1 MSDLT
6 KFKKIQ
12 DTVKIGSYE
21 EVDNVELSTIT
32 KNAADK
38 KPLSGLILRG
48 YETKFNSKPNE
59 NYEVY
64 APDALNAFVDEYFVK
79 GGFNMPVDIEHEQ
92 GLMSLAGR
100 VLVLEVNT
108 VGYYF
113 VVYVPKTY
121 RYYQDVKHLLEEGIL
136 QGFSKYGYSTKWRSV
151 FDKEGNFSHELIE
164 EMKITRLSIVSTP
177 ANIVSFE
184 QIQETK
190 NELVFKKSAKKSLFK
205 QNP

>member
-1 MSDLT
+1 M
-6 KFKKIQ
+6 
-12 DTVKIGSYE
+12 
-21 EVDNVELSTIT
+21 
-32 KNAADK
+32 
-38 KPLSGLILRG
+38 
-48 YETKFNSKPNE
+48 
-59 NYEVY
+59 
-64 APDALNAFVDEYFVK
+64 
-79 GGFNMPVDIEHEQ
+79 
-92 GLMSLAGR
+92 
-100 VLVLEVNT
+100 
-108 VGYYF
+108 
-113 VVYVPKTY
+113 
-121 RYYQDVKHLLEEGIL
+121 LEEGIL